1 MHLGLDLSR
10 KRLDTCL
17 MNNDGEVIEA
27 GREGVT
33 GDALDRFADRLAS
46 LDQPVRPLRSAPA

>member
-1 MHLGLDLSR
+1 
-10 KRLDTCL
+10 

-33 GDALDRFADRLAS
+33 GDVLDRFADRLAS
-46 LDQPVRPLRSAPA
+46 LDQPVCPLRSAPA